1 MTDFIRTP
9 ALLLPGPSQR
19 ASSLIIP
26 IAIICRLAITLPS
39 IADFR
44 VIEMVSCRLWYWMND
59 PSSIPPDG
67 HIPSALCA
75 IPGVNEYYAT
85 IITLIVLGDGIGSEF
100 HSLKDAMN
108 LTDLCIL
115 AIFGFSAASFF
126 ASRMGRIPV
135 LLGFIAISMAG
146 QAFIMG
152 SQFVQ
157 GWLQLSFL
165 ALWAASQ
172 ILINPWTTIFILNI
186 YIVDVVQAED
196 R

>member
-1 MTDFIRTP
+1 MSRDPPATISRSRLTFPLTDSIPTP
-9 ALLLPGPSQR
+9 AVLLPGPSQR

-39 IADFR
+39 IANFR
-44 VIEMVSCRLWYWMND
+44 MIEMVSCRLWYWMND

-67 HIPSALCA
+67 HIPNTLCA
-75 IPGVNEYYAT
+75 IPGVNKSYAT
-85 IITLIVLGDGIGSEF
+85 IITLIVLGDRIG
-100 HSLKDAMN
+100 
-108 LTDLCIL
+108 T
-115 AIFGFSAASFF
+115 IFGFSAASFF
-126 ASRMGRIPV
+126 ATRMGRIPV

-172 ILINPWTTIFILNI
+172 ILINPWTTIFILNM
-186 YIVDVVQAED
+186 YIVDVVPAED